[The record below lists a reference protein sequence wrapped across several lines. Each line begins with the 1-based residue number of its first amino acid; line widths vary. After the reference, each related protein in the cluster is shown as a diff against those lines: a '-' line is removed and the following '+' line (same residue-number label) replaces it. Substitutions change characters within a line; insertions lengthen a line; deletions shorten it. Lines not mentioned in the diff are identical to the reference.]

1 MLYCF
6 SIISKKN
13 NLKAFFIVSRDPGD
27 RETFE
32 TISSFVR
39 TVGGENVLVDDILKG
54 STASDRD
61 EEESPG
67 HTIPQPRLNNSC
79 NNLFSVNI
87 YANVIFLHLLISISI
102 YSI

>member
-6 SIISKKN
+6 SIISKEN
-13 NLKAFFIVSRDPGD
+13 NPKAFFIISRDPGD
-27 RETFE
+27 RETIE
-32 TISSFVR
+32 TNSSFVR
-39 TVGGENVLVDDILKG
+39 TVGEENVLVDNILKG
-54 STASDRD
+54 SMASDHD
-61 EEESPG
+61 EEESHG
-67 HTIPQPRLNNSC
+67 HIIPPPRLNNSC